1 MPARIAEAIG
11 HGLDLPVSSIA
22 PEDAV
27 AHFGW
32 IGRFFA
38 MDMPA
43 SSTLT

>member
-11 HGLDLPVSSIA
+11 HGLARPVSSIA

-32 IGRFFA
+32 IGQFFA